1 MNYQKRLKQYQQ
13 KDEQK
18 IWKNN
23 FSILNGT
30 KYFSPGIFQNR
41 LVFTP
46 ATKYIKYFHGTAQI
60 YSWSSRGMSEESIEN
75 ITKSDSN
82 FPVTLVDYHSLPDI
96 NFNGQCLIKDN
107 ISTPKKV
114 ITLYISYALGP
125 QLRNFNTDFTLI
137 DCSFESVKLTKNV
150 DLDKHKYTG
159 YGIGFGS
166 HREYSL
172 PDGSISKNA
181 IIFGVVISSSVHFD
195 NKQKDILR

>member
-75 ITKSDSN
+75 ITKSGSN

-96 NFNGQCLIKDN
+96 NFNGQCLIKD
-107 ISTPKKV
+107 IFLLLKK
-114 ITLYISYALGP
+114 
-125 QLRNFNTDFTLI
+125 
-137 DCSFESVKLTKNV
+137 
-150 DLDKHKYTG
+150 
-159 YGIGFGS
+159 
-166 HREYSL
+166 
-172 PDGSISKNA
+172 
-181 IIFGVVISSSVHFD
+181 
-195 NKQKDILR
+195 